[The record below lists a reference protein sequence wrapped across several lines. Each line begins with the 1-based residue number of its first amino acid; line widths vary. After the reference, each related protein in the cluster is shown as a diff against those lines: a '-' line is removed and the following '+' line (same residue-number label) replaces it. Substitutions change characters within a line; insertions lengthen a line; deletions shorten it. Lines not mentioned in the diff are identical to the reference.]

1 MASFPAPPI
10 RDETAWRL
18 ASERPKRTRN
28 RNLTTVSPAT
38 TGRSLF
44 NLVLT
49 VFLPFAGGYFLSY
62 LYRSTNAVIAPQLID
77 EVGLSAADLGM
88 ITSAYFLAFAAAQ
101 VPLGLLLDRFG
112 PRRVQATFLLFAA
125 LGAAA
130 FAFGHSKELLAVARG
145 FVGLG
150 VAGGLMASFKAI
162 TLWFPQ
168 RRWPLVN
175 GCFMGMGGLGAVAA
189 TAPLEA
195 TLGYADWR
203 GVFLGLAVITVGVS
217 AIIFFTVPEKDETPN
232 RTSLYVQM
240 AGLRRIYTD
249 RLFWRYAPLT
259 ITALAANMA
268 IQSLWAGPWLKDVAG
283 LERTD
288 VANYLFVLTA
298 SMTLGF
304 VSNGV
309 VADFLERWNI
319 SLGRIIGWGM
329 VIFLTAQTAIT
340 FELDPSGVWPWIL
353 FGLTMNIVVLA
364 YPLLSRH
371 FPLEYAGRVNTG
383 LNVLAFSGVYVAQYG
398 IGAIIDLWSPAAD
411 GSYLPEAYRAA
422 FGTFLALQ
430 VLAFIWF
437 LIPRRRAARAD
448 GAPEPGKSAP

>member
-1 MASFPAPPI
+1 M
-10 RDETAWRL
+10 TAL
-18 ASERPKRTRN
+18 SS
-28 RNLTTVSPAT
+28 TTT
-38 TGRSLF
+38 QRSLF
-44 NLVLT
+44 SLVLT

-77 EVGLSAADLGM
+77 EVGLSAGDLGM
-88 ITSAYFLAFAAAQ
+88 ITSAYFLTFAAAQ

-112 PRRVQATFLLFAA
+112 PRRVQAIFLLFAA
-125 LGAAA
+125 LGAVL
-130 FAFGHSKELLAVARG
+130 FAIGHSKEVLAVARG
-145 FVGLG
+145 LVGLG

-162 TLWFPQ
+162 TLWFPE

-195 TLGYADWR
+195 ALGYTDWR
-203 GVFLGLAVITVGVS
+203 GIFVVLAGITVAVS
-217 AIIFFTVPEKDETPN
+217 AIIFFTVPERAERPK
-232 RTSLYVQM
+232 RSSLTDQL
-240 AGLRRIYTD
+240 AGLRHIYTD
-249 RLFWRYAPLT
+249 RLFWRFAPLT

-268 IQSLWAGPWLKDVAG
+268 IQSLWAGLWLKDIAG
-283 LERTD
+283 LERAD

-298 SMTLGF
+298 AMTLGF
-304 VSNGV
+304 VSNGIA
-309 VADFLERWNI
+309 ADFLERWNV
-319 SLGRIIGWGM
+319 SLGKIVGWGM
-329 VIFLTAQTAIT
+329 IIFLGAQAAIT
-340 FELDPSGVWPWIL
+340 FELDPTGIWPWIL

-398 IGAIIDLWSPAAD
+398 IGAIIDLWPPAAD

-422 FGTFLALQ
+422 FGTFLGLQ
-430 VLAFIWF
+430 VLAFLWF
-437 LIPRRRAARAD
+437 LIPNRRAGDATSDAS
-448 GAPEPGKSAP
+448 EPGNPSP

>member
-1 MASFPAPPI
+1 M
-10 RDETAWRL
+10 TAIT
-18 ASERPKRTRN
+18 S
-28 RNLTTVSPAT
+28 AT
-38 TGRSLF
+38 PQRSLF
-44 NLVLT
+44 SLVLT

-77 EVGLSAADLGM
+77 EVGLSAGDLGM
-88 ITSAYFLAFAAAQ
+88 ITSAYFLTFAAAQ

-125 LGAAA
+125 LGAIL
-130 FAFGHSKELLAVARG
+130 FAIGHSKEILAVARG
-145 FVGLG
+145 LVGLG

-162 TLWFPQ
+162 TLWFPE

-195 TLGYADWR
+195 ALGYMDWR
-203 GVFLGLAVITVGVS
+203 GVFVGLAGITVAVS
-217 AIIFFTVPEKDETPN
+217 AIIFFTVPERAERPK
-232 RTSLYVQM
+232 RSSLSDQL
-240 AGLRRIYTD
+240 AGLRHIYTD
-249 RLFWRYAPLT
+249 RLFWRFAPLT

-268 IQSLWAGPWLKDVAG
+268 IQSLWAGPWLKDIAG
-283 LERTD
+283 LERAD

-298 SMTLGF
+298 AMTVGF

-309 VADFLERWNI
+309 IADFLERWNVG
-319 SLGRIIGWGM
+319 LGKIVGWGM
-329 VIFLTAQTAIT
+329 IIFLGAQAAIT
-340 FELDPSGVWPWIL
+340 FELDPTGIWPWIL

-398 IGAIIDLWSPAAD
+398 IGAIIDLWPPAAD

-422 FGTFLALQ
+422 FGTFLGLQ
-430 VLAFIWF
+430 VLAFLWF
-437 LIPRRRAARAD
+437 LIPNRRAGSAPKD
-448 GAPEPGKSAP
+448 TPEPGNPSP

>member
-1 MASFPAPPI
+1 MTAISSDAPQ
-10 RDETAWRL
+10 
-18 ASERPKRTRN
+18 
-28 RNLTTVSPAT
+28 
-38 TGRSLF
+38 RSLF
-44 NLVLT
+44 RLVLT

-77 EVGLSAADLGM
+77 EVGLSAGDLGM

-125 LGAAA
+125 LGAVL
-130 FAFGHSKELLAVARG
+130 FAIGHSKEILAIARG
-145 FVGLG
+145 LIGLG

-162 TLWFPQ
+162 TLWFPE

-195 TLGYADWR
+195 ALGYTDWR
-203 GVFLGLAVITVGVS
+203 GVFLGLAAITVGVS
-217 AIIFFTVPEKDETPN
+217 AIIFLTVPEKEERPK
-232 RTSLYVQM
+232 RSSLYAQLE
-240 AGLRRIYTD
+240 GLRHIYAD

-268 IQSLWAGPWLKDVAG
+268 IQSLWAGLWLKDIAG
-283 LERTD
+283 LERVD

-298 SMTLGF
+298 AMTVGF

-309 VADFLERWNI
+309 VADFLERWNVG
-319 SLGRIIGWGM
+319 LGKIVGWGM
-329 VIFLTAQTAIT
+329 VVFLGSQAAIT
-340 FELDPSGVWPWIL
+340 FELDPTGVWPWIL

-383 LNVLAFSGVYVAQYG
+383 LNVLAFSGVYIAQYG
-398 IGAIIDLWSPAAD
+398 IGAIIDLWPPAAD

-430 VLAFIWF
+430 AVAFLWF
-437 LIPRRRAARAD
+437 LVPAKRKAMAD
-448 GAPEPGKSAP
+448 DSR

>member
-1 MASFPAPPI
+1 M
-10 RDETAWRL
+10 TAI
-18 ASERPKRTRN
+18 SS
-28 RNLTTVSPAT
+28 TTPQ
-38 TGRSLF
+38 RSLF

-77 EVGLSAADLGM
+77 EVGLSAGDLGM
-88 ITSAYFLAFAAAQ
+88 ITSAYFLAFAVAQ

-125 LGAAA
+125 LGAVL
-130 FAFGHSKELLAVARG
+130 FAIGHSKETLAVARG
-145 FVGLG
+145 LVGLG

-162 TLWFPQ
+162 TLWFPK

-195 TLGYADWR
+195 ALGYMDWR
-203 GVFLGLAVITVGVS
+203 GIFVGLAGITVAAS
-217 AIIFFTVPEKDETPN
+217 AIIFFSVPERAERSKQS
-232 RTSLYVQM
+232 SLTAQL
-240 AGLRRIYTD
+240 AGLRHIYTD
-249 RLFWRYAPLT
+249 RLFWRFAPLT

-268 IQSLWAGPWLKDVAG
+268 IQSLWAGPWLKDIAG
-283 LERTD
+283 LERAD

-298 SMTLGF
+298 AMTVGF
-304 VSNGV
+304 VSNGI
-309 VADFLERWNI
+309 VADFLERWNVG
-319 SLGRIIGWGM
+319 LGKIVGWGM
-329 VIFLTAQTAIT
+329 IIFLGAQAAIT
-340 FELDPSGVWPWIL
+340 FELDPTGIWPWIL
-353 FGLTMNIVVLA
+353 FGLTMNTVVLA

-398 IGAIIDLWSPAAD
+398 IGAIIDLWPPAAD
-411 GSYLPEAYRAA
+411 GSYLSEAYRAA
-422 FGTFLALQ
+422 FGTFLGLQ
-430 VLAFIWF
+430 VLAFLWF
-437 LIPRRRAARAD
+437 LIPNRRAGDATSDASK
-448 GAPEPGKSAP
+448 PGNPSP